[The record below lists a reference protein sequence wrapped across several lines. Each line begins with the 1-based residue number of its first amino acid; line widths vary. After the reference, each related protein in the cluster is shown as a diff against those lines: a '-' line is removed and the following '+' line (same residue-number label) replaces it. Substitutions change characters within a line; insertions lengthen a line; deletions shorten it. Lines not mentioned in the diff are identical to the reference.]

1 MKSKISSK
9 NFIFFVKKIQW
20 SLDFSLY
27 LISNCQFWS
36 KNYIKIINEFWTK
49 WQFWPKKV
57 ITQILLRLYNFVST
71 LALETTYAYDFPDL
85 FKNNTIAIWR
95 EHRATCTQPNCVHP
109 LDSEVCTYQEL
120 VLDEDGMFKIIFMQS
135 RN

>member
-1 MKSKISSK
+1 MSPK
-9 NFIFFVKKIQW
+9 N
-20 SLDFSLY
+20 
-27 LISNCQFWS
+27 
-36 KNYIKIINEFWTK
+36 
-49 WQFWPKKV
+49 V
-57 ITQILLRLYNFVST
+57 ITQIIQSFYNFIST